1 MARRAIEA
9 IARSELVV
17 VTDDEVRENEADL
30 IGSADLL
37 TTAQVAFI
45 VRHTTGIVCAPMP
58 GARVDAL
65 ELPPMVSH
73 NCDPNRTAFTV
84 SVDLRTTGTGVS
96 AVERCL
102 TLRAL
107 AREGDPAQFRR
118 PGHVFPLRARDGGV
132 LERAGH
138 TEAAVDL
145 CRHAGLSGVGVLSE
159 LVADDGSMLRGARAA
174 RFAKSHGL
182 AMVAISDLRAL
193 SLANRPA
200 VKPVAESILPTRHGD
215 FRVIIYHEFA
225 TGADHLAL
233 IHGRPGGA
241 GAPALVRVH
250 SECLTGDLLG
260 SLRCDCGS
268 QLDHALQ
275 LVGEADGGA
284 VIYLR
289 GQEGRGIGL
298 KNKIDAYK
306 LQDGGLDTVDANI
319 ALGLPV
325 DARSYSTAAAILH
338 DLSICAVRLIT
349 NNDRKKLDLQ
359 RSGIEVVEQIFDR
372 PTVTTYNEHYLRTK
386 RDRMGHHIV
395 DLV

>member
-1 MARRAIEA
+1 
-9 IARSELVV
+9 
-17 VTDDEVRENEADL
+17 
-30 IGSADLL
+30 
-37 TTAQVAFI
+37 
-45 VRHTTGIVCAPMP
+45 
-58 GARVDAL
+58 
-65 ELPPMVSH
+65 
-73 NCDPNRTAFTV
+73 
-84 SVDLRTTGTGVS
+84 
-96 AVERCL
+96 
-102 TLRAL
+102 
-107 AREGDPAQFRR
+107 
-118 PGHVFPLRARDGGV
+118 
-132 LERAGH
+132 
-138 TEAAVDL
+138 
-145 CRHAGLSGVGVLSE
+145 
-159 LVADDGSMLRGARAA
+159 
-174 RFAKSHGL
+174 
-182 AMVAISDLRAL
+182 
-193 SLANRPA
+193 
-200 VKPVAESILPTRHGD
+200 
-215 FRVIIYHEFA
+215 VIIYHEFA